1 MSTIWY
7 TSDLHLGH
15 PKVAAHRGFEDDI
28 EQHDLEI
35 TEKWWSQVQVND
47 VVYVL
52 GDIATDDT
60 QYALETIKAL
70 PGTKRLIAGNHD
82 PVHPAFRRTAV
93 KWTPAFAE
101 VFEVVVPF
109 WQLRMQKTALLL
121 SHFPYTAYG
130 DGPHREPRPKYDQW
144 RLPDL
149 GLPLLHGHTHQP
161 ERVTGPNQL
170 HVGWDAWGR
179 LVNQE
184 DVISWLKER
193 NNA

>member
-15 PKVAAHRGFEDDI
+15 PRVSELRGFERT
-28 EQHDLEI
+28 EEHDASIL
-35 TEKWWSQVQVND
+35 KSWRKQVKPKD
-47 VVYVL
+47 TVYIL
-52 GDIATDDT
+52 GDIATDEVE
-60 QYALETIKAL
+60 YALNVIKSL
-70 PGTKRLIAGNHD
+70 PGTKRLITGNHD
-82 PVHPAFRRTAV
+82 PVHPMHRRTSIQY
-93 KWTPAFAE
+93 TPMFAD
-101 VFEVVVPF
+101 VFEIVVPF
-109 WQLRMQKTALLL
+109 WQTRLQKQAVLM
-121 SHFPYTAYG
+121 SHFPYTSYG

-149 GLPLLHGHTHQP
+149 GLPLLHGHTHQS
-161 ERVTGPNQL
+161 EQSTTPNQL

-193 NNA
+193 NTA